1 MSRMKRIFVPLLS
14 LLLCLCVFAAA
25 ESVFTVESSGWY
37 YLPAGSTVSFSGE
50 APSPFDSSSVS
61 FTVPIGQWNV
71 GPDLPAGSYSVRCAP
86 GFDCV
91 TVTFYNDQGS
101 WFLLETLYSEKN
113 DVIGKVDLPEGYSVR
128 VRNGSAYFSAPS
140 GIIFE

>member
-1 MSRMKRIFVPLLS
+1 MKRIIVPLLS
-14 LLLCLCVFAAA
+14 LLLCLSLCAAA

-37 YLPAGSTVSFSGE
+37 YLPSGSTVSFSGE
-50 APSPFDSSSVS
+50 APSAFDPSVAS
-61 FTVPIGQWNV
+61 FTVPLGQWNV
-71 GPDLPAGSYSVRCAP
+71 GPDLPPGAYSVRCAP
-86 GFDCV
+86 GFDCA

-113 DVIGKVDLPEGYSVR
+113 DVIGKVDLPEGYSIR
-128 VRNGSAYFSAPS
+128 VRNGSAYFSDPS

>member
-1 MSRMKRIFVPLLS
+1 MKRIFVPLLS
-14 LLLCLCVFAAA
+14 LLLCFCVFAAA

-37 YLPAGSTVSFSGE
+37 YLPAGSTVSFVGE
-50 APSPFDSSSVS
+50 TPSAFDPSSVS
-61 FTVPIGQWNV
+61 FTVPLGEWNV
-71 GPDLPAGSYSVRCAP
+71 GTDIPVGSYSVRCASDS
-86 GFDCV
+86 DCT
-91 TVTFYNDQGS
+91 TVAFYNEQGN